1 MWRKSARTPVASGR
15 KRRGSAVLQ
24 PTKTSTMTVPGAIE
38 RGPGTGASDTPPLHA
53 HKMRPLIEWYAVTSH
68 RASSPEPPSNAVRF
82 PYRTA
87 WRSRGADLSAPKFD
101 AHRAA
106 PRRRASAAS
115 ATPPPADPLGVG
127 VPHPHP
133 LRCLLP
139 KHNLLTEGGHGPP
152 PSLTRQQCFEN
163 RRRREAHPISA
174 AASTPDSIPAYAAP
188 NPRSHRNGGNARSP
202 FF

>member
-1 MWRKSARTPVASGR
+1 
-15 KRRGSAVLQ
+15 
-24 PTKTSTMTVPGAIE
+24 
-38 RGPGTGASDTPPLHA
+38 
-53 HKMRPLIEWYAVTSH
+53 MRSRHTAPRHRSH
-68 RASSPEPPSNAVRF
+68 RPKQSGSPTGLLGGPEALIYQRLSLTPTGQRGGPS
-82 PYRTA
+82 
-87 WRSRGADLSAPKFD
+87 
-101 AHRAA
+101 A

-115 ATPPPADPLGVG
+115 AAPPPADPLGVG

-133 LRCLLP
+133 LHCLLP
-139 KHNLLTEGGHGPP
+139 KNNLLTEGGHGPP

-163 RRRREAHPISA
+163 RRRREAHPISM